1 MVPST
6 ADAVTRE
13 AAFLAAYNPADGL
26 PALTTANGG
35 PWQRVQAYWPRT
47 PDHMAKSLFVMRH
60 QTKVVRF
67 ANVQK
72 INKYA
77 FRLICW
83 WPLANSTGS
92 AEQAQTEFD
101 AALDLV
107 LTRITGL
114 LLDKTHDGARFLS
127 FAEDETGTELVYHD
141 PVQTLASGNFLAAE
155 ITYNADD
162 PNFNA

>member
-1 MVPST
+1 MPNST
-6 ADAVTRE
+6 ANAVQRE
-13 AAFLAAYNPADGL
+13 ADFLAGYNPADGL
-26 PALTTANGG
+26 PALLQANGG
-35 PWQRVQAYWPRT
+35 PWQTVQAYWPRT
-47 PDHMAKSLFVMRH
+47 PDHMGKALFVLRH

-77 FRLICW
+77 FRVICW
-83 WPLANSTGS
+83 WPLANATGS

-107 LTRITGL
+107 LTRITGP
-114 LLDKTHDGARFLS
+114 LLDKTHDGAGFLS
-127 FAEDETGTELVYHD
+127 VAEDDTGTELIYHD
-141 PVQTLASGNFLAAE
+141 PVQTMGRGFFAAE

-162 PNFNA
+162 PNYNA